1 MYSWKQKFMR
11 LIVFFDLP
19 VTSKVDRRNYTRF
32 RSFLLRDG
40 YNMLQFSIYSRLCN
54 GLDNVDKH
62 LKRMESELPPEG
74 SIRTLVLTDKQF
86 SRMRLWVGEATIHEK
101 KVDAQ
106 QLVLL

>member
-1 MYSWKQKFMR
+1 MR

>member
-1 MYSWKQKFMR
+1 MR

-19 VTSKVDRRNYTRF
+19 VISKVDRRNYTRF

-62 LKRMESELPPEG
+62 LRRMESELPPQG

-86 SRMRLWVGEATIHEK
+86 SRMRLWVGEATVHEK

>member
-1 MYSWKQKFMR
+1 MR
-11 LIVFFDLP
+11 VVIFFDLP
-19 VTSKVDRRNYTRF
+19 VTSKVARRDYTRF

-40 YNMLQFSIYSRLCN
+40 YNMLQYSVYSRLCN
-54 GLDNVDKH
+54 GLDDVDKH

-86 SRMRLWVGEATIHEK
+86 SRMRLWVGEPTICEQ
-101 KVDAQ
+101 KVTAQ

>member
-1 MYSWKQKFMR
+1 MR
-11 LIVFFDLP
+11 VLVFFDLP
-19 VTSKVDRRNYTRF
+19 VTNKEARRNYTRF

-40 YNMLQFSIYSRLCN
+40 YNMLQFSVYSRLCN

-74 SIRTLVLTDKQF
+74 SIRTLILTDKQF
-86 SRMRLWVGEATIHEK
+86 SRMRLWVGEPTVHEK
-101 KVDAQ
+101 KVNAQ